1 MHRMSETPTSRVSTR
16 VTSLDVLQ
24 LVDIRTK
31 IVSVSSLLVGTAYA
45 MHLTREFS
53 AGLFLLMLVA
63 TLLIDMGT
71 TGFNSYYDFING
83 VDTVDSD
90 VERWKALVQRRI
102 DPAFARRLA
111 WMLFG
116 GAALAGLAIGMLV
129 DWSIVAVGAACMAIA
144 LLYSGGPLPIAKLPI
159 GELFAGGM
167 LGSVLVAT
175 AAYVQHPVLETAI
188 GWLGLPSTVLI
199 ATILSVNNACD
210 IEGDGRAGRR
220 TLAVVVGVDRARQL
234 IDVQLLLTLLLAVA
248 LIPLRVLSVEALVPL
263 AAVAVAGW
271 RERSA
276 MYRRGFGHATKSA
289 QMAGISKLFIFYTVT
304 LLLGIGLT
312 AWHGANSAITF
323 MPPR

>member
-1 MHRMSETPTSRVSTR
+1 MSETPTARVSTR

-31 IVSVSSLLVGTAYA
+31 IISVSSVLVGTAYA
-45 MHLTREFS
+45 MQLTREFS
-53 AGLFLLMLVA
+53 PGLFLLTLVA

-71 TGFNSYYDFING
+71 TSFNSYYDFING

-90 VERWKALVQRRI
+90 VERWKVLVQRRI
-102 DPAFARRLA
+102 DPVFARRLA

-116 GAALAGLAIGMLV
+116 GAALAGVAIGMLV

-159 GELFAGGM
+159 GEIFAGGM

-175 AAYVQHPVLETAI
+175 AAYIQHPVLEPAI

-234 IDVQLLLTLLLAVA
+234 ISGQLLLTLLLAVA

-276 MYRRGFGHATKSA
+276 MHRRGFAHATKSA
-289 QMAGISKLFIFYTVT
+289 QMAGISKLFILYTVA

-312 AWHGANSAITF
+312 AWLRANGETMF

>member
-1 MHRMSETPTSRVSTR
+1 MNGHSTSRVATR
-16 VTSLDVLQ
+16 VTWLDVLQ
-24 LVDIRTK
+24 LIDIRTK

-53 AGLFLLMLVA
+53 PGLFLLMLVA
-63 TLLIDMGT
+63 TLLVDMGT

-83 VDTVDSD
+83 VDTPESD

-102 DPAFARRLA
+102 DPAFALRLA

-116 GAALAGLAIGMLV
+116 GAAVLGLMIGMLV
-129 DWSIVAVGAACMAIA
+129 DWRIVAVGAASMAIA

-159 GELFAGGM
+159 GEPVAGGM

-175 AAYVQHPVLETAI
+175 AAYVQHPVLEPAL

-220 TLAVVVGVDRARQL
+220 TLAVVVGIDRARRL
-234 IDVQLLLTLLLAVA
+234 IDVELLLTLLLAVA
-248 LIPLRVLSVEALVPL
+248 LIPLGVLTVEALLPL

-276 MYRRGFGHATKSA
+276 MHRRGFSPATKSA
-289 QMAGISKLFIFYTVT
+289 QMAAISKVFILYTGA

-312 AWHGANSAITF
+312 AWRTG
-323 MPPR
+323 